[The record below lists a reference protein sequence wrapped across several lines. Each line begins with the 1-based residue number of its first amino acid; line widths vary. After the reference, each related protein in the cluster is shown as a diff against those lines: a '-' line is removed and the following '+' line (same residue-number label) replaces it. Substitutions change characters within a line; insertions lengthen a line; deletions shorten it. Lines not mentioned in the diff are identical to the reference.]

1 MSVHSP
7 MILCLRADL
16 TVCNYQGFFNA
27 SLERHKTELNETR
40 ESIEWAFKMK
50 LWNFSDKVG
59 KSFKM

>member
-16 TVCNYQGFFNA
+16 TLQLSDFFYA